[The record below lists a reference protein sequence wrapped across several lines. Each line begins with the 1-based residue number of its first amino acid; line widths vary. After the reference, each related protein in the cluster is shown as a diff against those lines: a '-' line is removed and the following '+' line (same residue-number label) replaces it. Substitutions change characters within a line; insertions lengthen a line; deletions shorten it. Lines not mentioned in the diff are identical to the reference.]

1 MADRGSTE
9 VPLGAA
15 ARPSE
20 CHPLE
25 MSRKPWMP
33 TTTPKRILFWAFGTT
48 VVSFGL
54 GVMLAVQ
61 PQNPPGTDGQAMGV
75 FSAFATSVVALLV
88 ALFAALGWRQ
98 ARREEA
104 ARPSPPA
111 WHPDPTGAATWR
123 WWDGSRWTEH
133 TA

>member
-1 MADRGSTE
+1 MDAHDDSKE
-9 VPLGAA
+9 DLV
-15 ARPSE
+15 
-20 CHPLE
+20 
-25 MSRKPWMP
+25 
-33 TTTPKRILFWAFGTT
+33 
-48 VVSFGL
+48 L
-54 GVMLAVQ
+54 GVRDDGREFRPWRHAGCSASES
-61 PQNPPGTDGQAMGV
+61 PGTDGQAMGV